1 MKRLWNVNKIIRTLL
16 ITCLFGSAGAY
27 AWSVP
32 QHVVELQSPQP
43 TGHTQPVQ
51 EAIPILAPTLKHYP
65 VGLDNTNMPKTFTF
79 QKTQAKLS
87 LVDEHKSRVEL
98 ATLYLQ
104 QDKLEAAETLL
115 MEGLFM
121 DAYHPDCLRLMAFIE
136 DRRQAPEKALEL
148 LNKVKSHHRK
158 DAQYISFLGYI
169 YQKTG
174 HYDLARQQYF
184 RLLENEPE
192 NAAWVLGLSMALEA
206 QGQRESALEGYHR
219 LQNKMGIDSSIV
231 NYAKERIRVLKG

>member
-1 MKRLWNVNKIIRTLL
+1 MKKIIRTLL
-16 ITCLFGSAGAY
+16 MTCLFHSTGAY
-27 AWSVP
+27 AWAVP
-32 QHVVELQSPQP
+32 QHVVELQSSQSVV
-43 TGHTQPVQ
+43 HTQHNQ
-51 EAIPILAPTLKHYP
+51 ESIPILAPTLKHHT
-65 VGLDNTNMPKTFTF
+65 VGLDNTNIPKAFTF

-87 LVDEHKSRVEL
+87 SADEHKSRIEL

-115 MEGLFM
+115 MEELFM

-148 LNKVKSHHRK
+148 LNKVKSHQRQ

-169 YQKTG
+169 YHKTG

-184 RLLENEPE
+184 RLLESEPE

-206 QGQRESALEGYHR
+206 QGQRESALEGYHK
-219 LQNKMGIDSSIV
+219 LQNNMGVDSSIM

>member
-1 MKRLWNVNKIIRTLL
+1 MTF
-16 ITCLFGSAGAY
+16 LFDSAGAY
-27 AWSVP
+27 AWAVP
-32 QHVVELQSPQP
+32 QHVVELQSPQAV
-43 TGHTQPVQ
+43 GHTQHAQ
-51 EAIPILAPTLKHYP
+51 GAIPIVPTLESIP
-65 VGLDNTNMPKTFTF
+65 IGLENTNIPKAFSFHKQQT
-79 QKTQAKLS
+79 KLS
-87 LVDEHKSRVEL
+87 LADEHKSRIEL

-148 LNKVKSHHRK
+148 LNKVKSHQRQ
-158 DAQYISFLGYI
+158 DTQYISFLGYI

-174 HYDLARQQYF
+174 RYDLARQQYF
-184 RLLENEPE
+184 RLLEREPE
-192 NAAWVLGLSMALEA
+192 NAAWVLGLSIALEA

-219 LQNKMGIDSSIV
+219 LQNKTGIDSSIV
-231 NYAKERIRVLKG
+231 NYAKERISVLKG

>member
-1 MKRLWNVNKIIRTLL
+1 M
-16 ITCLFGSAGAY
+16 TCLFGSASAY
-27 AWSVP
+27 AWAVP
-32 QHVVELQSPQP
+32 QHVVELQSPQHLA
-43 TGHTQPVQ
+43 HTQYTKGSTP
-51 EAIPILAPTLKHYP
+51 LAPSLGSLP
-65 VGLDNTNMPKTFTF
+65 LGLENTDMPQAFSF
-79 QKTQAKLS
+79 HKTQARLS
-87 LVDEHKSRVEL
+87 SADEHQSRIEL

-148 LNKVKSHHRK
+148 LSKVKSHHRQ

-184 RLLENEPE
+184 RLLESEPE
-192 NAAWVLGLSMALEA
+192 NATWVLGLSMALEA